1 MWEYIIRKY
10 KGVILFTIGSLLIVF
25 ALYLALY
32 SRVQLIKEQVFS
44 EVEFFI
50 ENEKNDN
57 EGENNNQE
65 NDENPNNN
73 NNEGEINNSE
83 NNTSV
88 DINTEYVDD
97 TNNVEENKQ
106 PNTGNSTSDN
116 TPKKV
121 YIGYLEIP
129 RISLRYGF
137 VAKDSYYN
145 HVDRNIQIIKES
157 DFPDVENGNLI
168 IAGHSGNAKISYF
181 KNLFLLK

>member
-73 NNEGEINNSE
+73 NNEGEIDNIIGILHMKDLFAN
-83 NNTSV
+83 
-88 DINTEYVDD
+88 I
-97 TNNVEENKQ
+97 VELK
-106 PNTGNSTSDN
+106 S
-116 TPKKV
+116 
-121 YIGYLEIP
+121 
-129 RISLRYGF
+129 SL
-137 VAKDSYYN
+137 
-145 HVDRNIQIIKES
+145 
-157 DFPDVENGNLI
+157 
-168 IAGHSGNAKISYF
+168 
-181 KNLFLLK
+181 